1 MVSNKLLS
9 DVINVGN
16 SLKRLGRILG
26 SLFGQDCTPL
36 VSYTVGKVY
45 VSFISN
51 VEHIFQIG
59 LLMAFSLAKS

>member
-26 SLFGQDCTPL
+26 SLFGQYCTLL
-36 VSYTVGKVY
+36 VSYTGGKVY

-51 VEHIFQIG
+51 VEHIF
-59 LLMAFSLAKS
+59 LAFSLAKS